1 MISPVRFSLNPFF
14 RIGPII
20 SKADMYC
27 ELTFPARLI
36 SSPVN
41 IVPVIRKGGKP
52 SFPAYSICAP
62 NSRKASTRI
71 RMGRCCIR
79 SVPVMMRVPGVTL
92 R

>member
-1 MISPVRFSLNPFF
+1 MISPVRFNLNPFF
-14 RIGPII
+14 RMGPII
-20 SKADMYC
+20 SKADIYC

-41 IVPVIRKGGKP
+41 SVPVCVKEESLLFRH
-52 SFPAYSICAP
+52 YSICAP
-62 NSRKASTRI
+62 SSRKASTRI

-79 SVPVMMRVPGVTL
+79 SVPVMMRVPGATL